1 MPDEGRGDDVYQP
14 DGSDADNRPTD
25 DLDPENVLD
34 EPDLDDVL
42 DAGYSPPEKPLGVS
56 KYGTTGEEQREGESL
71 DRRLA
76 QEVPEEDPVLAD
88 PADTG
93 PEDNGPEEVDAG
105 DERAGRVAVAD
116 EEPGSARNNRVLGR
130 DVGIDGG
137 AASAEEAAVH
147 IQEDDGA

>member
-34 EPDLDDVL
+34 EPDLDDEL
-42 DAGYSPPEKPLGVS
+42 DSGYSPPEKPLGVS

-76 QEVPEEDPVLAD
+76 QEVPEEDSVLAD